1 MLPFDFWRNSLKTK
15 FMNLKGVDKFCCKVY
30 PHKWNSLLGKNQS
43 AKYEERE
50 VLLSP
55 GTEESNLKLK
65 LKTLHSQKSSHYGKL
80 KAFS

>member
-1 MLPFDFWRNSLKTK
+1 
-15 FMNLKGVDKFCCKVY
+15 MNLKGVDKFCCKVY

-55 GTEESNLKLK
+55 RNGGVKLK
-65 LKTLHSQKSSHYGKL
+65 VKT
-80 KAFS
+80 

>member
-1 MLPFDFWRNSLKTK
+1 MLPFDLWRNSLKTK

-55 GTEESNLKLK
+55 RNGEVKLNV
-65 LKTLHSQKSSHYGKL
+65 KTLHSQKSSHYGKL